1 MARKT
6 ARQRYQNRIGNGLK
20 SSIGDGDWIVT
31 GQGVLATG
39 APQALS
45 GWAPLGF
52 TLTDLIPQSLLLV
65 ALPTAAAAT
74 GQPTIGHVEIAAVH
88 GKISFGLQST
98 VHGKAVAV
106 AMYIAEL
113 NSSATAWSVRDPLTP
128 SDANRDDYL
137 YLDTRYMIVPT
148 VATTTA
154 GWMNEFILGLPRPIR
169 IGGGQALCLTV
180 STESLGGTDTCACVP
195 FVRALVR
202 RAT

>member
-1 MARKT
+1 LR
-6 ARQRYQNRIGNGLK
+6 N
-20 SSIGDGDWIVT
+20 SIGDGDWIVT
-31 GQGVLATG
+31 GQGVTATG

-52 TLTDLIPQSLLLV
+52 SITDLEPQSLLLV

-88 GKISFGLQST
+88 GKISFGLQSAI
-98 VHGKAVAV
+98 HGKAVAV

-128 SDANRDDYL
+128 ADANRDDYL
-137 YLDTRYMIVPT
+137 YLDTRYMTVPT
-148 VATTTA
+148 VAATTA
-154 GWMNEFILGLPRPIR
+154 GWVNEFILGLPRPIR

-180 STESLGGTDTCACVP
+180 SCESVGGADTSICIP